1 MSMQTLVIVSHPEIE
16 ASNSQQFL
24 KEAVANQEGVSYH
37 HLESVYPDGQID
49 IKAEQNLLKD
59 FDRIIFQFPFYWY
72 SAPFML
78 KKWIDEVM
86 EEGVTFGTG
95 GDLLEGK
102 DLGLVLVIGVA
113 EKEYQVGGREHF
125 TISQLTT
132 PYQALANKLG
142 MTFLTPLSIFQ
153 FYYLSDK
160 EQKAL
165 LVDYLQYL
173 TLKDFSSLHSR
184 AHWFMDQLDKLEGQA
199 SEEADKFSL
208 QSIQDFIEDNQL
220 ELDEMQL
227 HLDK

>member
-37 HLESVYPDGQID
+37 HLESAYPDGQID

-72 SAPFML
+72 SAPSML

-95 GDLLEGK
+95 GNLLEGK

-160 EQKAL
+160 EQKIL

-184 AHWFMDQLDKLEGQA
+184 AHWFMDQLDKLEGRV

>member
-1 MSMQTLVIVSHPEIE
+1 MQTLVIVSHPEIE

-37 HLESVYPDGQID
+37 HLESAYPDGQID

-78 KKWIDEVM
+78 KKWLDEVM

-165 LVDYLQYL
+165 LVNYLQYL
-173 TLKDFSSLHSR
+173 TLKDFSSLRSR
-184 AHWFMDQLDKLEGQA
+184 THWFMDHLDKLEGQA

-208 QSIQDFIEDNQL
+208 QTILDFIEDNQL